1 MEKSQR
7 KNYIQMDI
15 NKKEILETDQR
26 INNAMKKKKKKL
38 DLDNIT

>member
-1 MEKSQR
+1 
-7 KNYIQMDI
+7 MDI